1 MSRISAFFMVLVLLS
16 CQRPTGHKSQ
26 STSTPDTTNPAI
38 TRDDQEV
45 SCDQL
50 LSAIV
55 KSSNAVALKHFSDTL
70 VKVRLEYFTAEKAR
84 IKLYVLSDIS
94 EDPAHKKLTE
104 NAVGW
109 LEFHRQTKRLTDITN
124 DPDKPLVLKY
134 DTTLLQKHDLYKLCG
149 IGAAI
154 AKPGTGYEQR
164 DVMQEADIRF
174 NGKLKRFFT
183 MVEFK
188 KVFGKPDSIKLLK
201 DETPC
206 VTIFGT
212 EAPDDKYLYKDGS
225 CFETSKDSVAV
236 AEFRFQSGNF
246 ITYKGIRIDANTT
259 MNDIKRLFP
268 TAVSGRLGMDKEGKI
283 WVIQLRE
290 DHGGISDGHI
300 KIFFRDGKISFM
312 HWWFPC

>member
-1 MSRISAFFMVLVLLS
+1 MSRILALFMVLVLLS
-16 CQRPTGHKSQ
+16 CQSPSNHQSQ
-26 STSTPDTTNPAI
+26 TSDASDTTKTTI
-38 TRDDQEV
+38 TRDDQEM
-45 SCDQL
+45 SCDEL

-70 VKVRLEYFTAEKAR
+70 VKVRLEYLTTEKAR

-94 EDPAHKKLTE
+94 EDLAHKKLTE

-149 IGAAI
+149 SEAAI
-154 AKPGTGYEQR
+154 AKPGTGYGRR
-164 DVMQEADIRF
+164 DVMQEGDIRF

-183 MVEFK
+183 MAEFE
-188 KVFGKPDSIKLLK
+188 KVFGKPDSIQLLK

-225 CFETSKDSVAV
+225 RFETSKEKVAV
-236 AEFRFQSGNF
+236 DEFWFRGGNF
-246 ITYKGIRIDANTT
+246 ISYKGIRIDANTT
-259 MNDIKRLFP
+259 MNDIKQLFP
-268 TAVSGRLGMDKEGKI
+268 TAVSGRLGMDKEAKL

-290 DHGGISDGHI
+290 DSEGISDGHI
-300 KIFFRDGKISFM
+300 KIFFRDGKVSFM
-312 HWWFPC
+312 HWWLPC